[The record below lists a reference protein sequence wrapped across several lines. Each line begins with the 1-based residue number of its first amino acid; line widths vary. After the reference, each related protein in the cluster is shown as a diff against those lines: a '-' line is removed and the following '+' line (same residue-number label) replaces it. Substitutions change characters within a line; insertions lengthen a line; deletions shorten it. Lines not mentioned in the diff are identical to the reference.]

1 MCLKK
6 WKGIFWWNF
15 FLQLLGWRHC
25 HKPKRN
31 LFFGLFG
38 CLICEK
44 SHPQKPSG
52 SPESVLKNFRGLVSS
67 LRPNGMP
74 WISENALLDRL
85 ARDFIGL
92 SSLGHRMKLTQNSI
106 LYCFLMI
113 HEISSKSVKISAQQM
128 FMNVIKSLQFLR
140 PIVKSA
146 VHHPYHCATE
156 DSPLRIGLI
165 WSSIKSSLS
174 LTGS

>member
-1 MCLKK
+1 MTKLRLNNWPNVC
-6 WKGIFWWNF
+6 WKMEGIFWWNF
-15 FLQLLGWRHC
+15 FLQLLGRRHC

-31 LFFGLFG
+31 LFSELFS

-52 SPESVLKNFRGLVSS
+52 SPESVLENFLGLVSP
-67 LRPNGMP
+67 LRPNGKP

-92 SSLGHRMKLTQNSI
+92 NSLGHRMKLTQNSI
-106 LYCFLMI
+106 LYCFLI
-113 HEISSKSVKISAQQM
+113 VHEISSKSVKISAQQM

-140 PIVKSA
+140 RIVKSA
-146 VHHPYHCATE
+146 VHHQYHCATE
-156 DSPLRIGLI
+156 NRFDLKLY
-165 WSSIKSSLS
+165 
-174 LTGS
+174 